1 MDLSP
6 LQRDAIT
13 ELLNI
18 GVGRAAAA
26 LSDMVEQEVELT
38 VPHLEFVTFDG
49 VQAHLEAQFG
59 EEITVLRQR
68 FVGEFWGDALLLI
81 PKRRSMALVRE
92 VMRDTLPLDSLGAL
106 EQEALLEIGNVI
118 LNACVGGMA
127 NAFGEE
133 ITVELPD
140 YIETDASLSFAA
152 PEDVNGGVMLL
163 KMDFRIQGR
172 DIRGFLAFLLDME
185 SLDSFLVLVERF
197 LGVES

>member
-1 MDLSP
+1 LDLSP

-49 VQAHLEAQFG
+49 VQEHLRSQFG
-59 EEITVLRQR
+59 EDITVLRQR

-140 YIETDASLSFAA
+140 YIETDASLSFKS
-152 PEDVNGGVMLL
+152 PDEVSGGVMLL
-163 KMDFRIQGR
+163 KMDFTIQGR